1 MRAEARKMTKRERIL
16 DLIRIAGCENEHRTA
31 LRLYVENRIGF
42 EAYQEAFDRGRRQ
55 CARPEGS
62 RP

>member
-1 MRAEARKMTKRERIL
+1 MTKRERIL
-16 DLIRIAGCENEHRTA
+16 DLIRIAGCENDHRTA